1 MADKTALQESSQ
13 ALFCAISDYLG
24 LDQTKKIFNLD
35 VIIVDIKIN
44 LLVFNQFSIFVFS

>member
-35 VIIVDIKIN
+35 VYPTYDDFKASNKKLIKT
-44 LLVFNQFSIFVFS
+44 S